1 VSEIII
7 SAHFLFINL
16 FVFYF
21 WRCFIISTKEL
32 SINNEIRAVQVRVL
46 DSFGNQL
53 GVMKTRDA
61 INMASEKGMDLVEI
75 APTAQIPVCR
85 IMDYGKYK
93 FEKAKK
99 DKEAKKKQIVVETKE
114 IQLTCRIGMHDFNTR
129 LGQTRKFIEAG
140 NKVKICLEFAK
151 GREMAHMEF
160 GYQMLEKFEQAC
172 LDFSVV
178 EKRPVREG
186 RKITMFIAPKK
197 VKPDTVPNAA
207 GAANISGKN
216 AGKQE
221 AEENN
226 AEMNEDNEDNDDNGA
241 IGTEDVAEKVLS

>member
-1 VSEIII
+1 M
-7 SAHFLFINL
+7 
-16 FVFYF
+16 
-21 WRCFIISTKEL
+21 
-32 SINNEIRAVQVRVL
+32 
-46 DSFGNQL
+46 DSQGAQL

-61 INMASEKGMDLVEI
+61 LNMALEKGMDLVEI

-99 DKEAKKKQIVVETKE
+99 EKEAKKKQVVVETKE
-114 IQLTCRIGMHDFNTR
+114 IQLTCRIGIHDFNTR
-129 LGQTRKFIEAG
+129 LSQTRKFIEAG

-172 LDFSVV
+172 LDFSIV
-178 EKRPVREG
+178 EKKPVREG

-197 VKPDTVPNAA
+197 VKPEPAS
-207 GAANISGKN
+207 GISNKN
-216 AGKQE
+216 TDKQDFKGD
-221 AEENN
+221 
-226 AEMNEDNEDNDDNGA
+226 DNQNDSDINDDNENNGSVE
-241 IGTEDVAEKVLS
+241 ITNTNEPETEDAEEKVLK